1 MSSISAR
8 IPEEDEKILEEV
20 AELLDED
27 KSTVIRKALREG
39 LSELRIRRAIE
50 QYQSGEVSTNQ
61 AAQMAGVSV
70 AEWLEIARDR
80 NLTSQLSP
88 DDIAADVETAQDL

>member
-8 IPEEDEKILEEV
+8 IPEEDEAALKEV
-20 AELLDED
+20 VELLGDD

-50 QYQSGEVSTNQ
+50 QYQSGEIATNQ
-61 AAQMAGVSV
+61 AARVAGVSI
-70 AEWLEIARDR
+70 AEWFEIAREH
-80 NLTSQLSP
+80 NLTTQLSP
-88 DDIAADVETAQDL
+88 DDLEADVETAREL